1 MASWKERP
9 KTRTKQPNATS
20 AISPEEFL
28 ASLPQYRSDDG
39 AGQSHAQSVTS
50 DQGFDRLSR
59 LEWLILVGPGA
70 SRPPVCGRPRL
81 PKMAMPVIFVR
92 MMTQALNVN
101 LTTELR
107 RFLKEQV
114 RSGRYQN
121 ENEVVRDAIRQ
132 MQQREMEQF
141 ERIFGEYR
149 GAPQGEPTEEDQA
162 AIQAAIQ
169 RHRRARQAAP
179 KA

>member
-1 MASWKERP
+1 MAIP
-9 KTRTKQPNATS
+9 A
-20 AISPEEFL
+20 
-28 ASLPQYRSDDG
+28 
-39 AGQSHAQSVTS
+39 
-50 DQGFDRLSR
+50 
-59 LEWLILVGPGA
+59 
-70 SRPPVCGRPRL
+70 
-81 PKMAMPVIFVR
+81 IFVR

-107 RFLKEQV
+107 RYLKEQV

-141 ERIFGEYR
+141 ERIFGEYP
-149 GAPQGEPTEEDQA
+149 GAPQGEPTDEDQA

-169 RHRRARQAAP
+169 RHRSARQAAP